1 MTAPLFRRVR
11 ALFSVA
17 LLSLPSVALA
27 ADTTHVKAGY
37 VSTHVVVIS
46 IDGLR
51 PDAIAKYH
59 AKTIERLMK
68 GGSFT
73 LQAKTIFPSKTL
85 PSHTSMLTGVDV
97 DQHGVTWNEDKTDSH
112 GHVDVPT
119 IFGLARTAGFTTAA
133 FFSKPKFHHLE
144 AANTLDYVR
153 SPKGSLLD
161 AKWPA
166 ERTVA
171 EVKKY
176 LATTAM
182 PNLMFV
188 HIAEPDQAGHLFG
201 WMGFM
206 YGRAVREADAAIA
219 QVLTAAD
226 AKFGANNYSVILT
239 ADHGGHGRTHG
250 SDDPRDTT
258 IPWIVWGHGVTPGM
272 TLEGIR
278 TMDTAATALW
288 LLGVQMPATFAGKA
302 ATGAFS
308 VAVTAAR

>member
-1 MTAPLFRRVR
+1 MHARFL
-11 ALFSVA
+11 LA
-17 LLSLPSVALA
+17 LLSLPSLAFA
-27 ADTTHVKAGY
+27 ADSTRVKAGF
-37 VSTHVVVIS
+37 VSNHVVVIS

-51 PDAIAKYH
+51 PDAIAKYN

-68 GGSFT
+68 GGSFS
-73 LQAKTIFPSKTL
+73 LEAKTIFPSKTL

-153 SPKGSLLD
+153 SPKGSIMD

-166 ERTVA
+166 ERIVA

-176 LATTAM
+176 LSGNAM

-188 HIAEPDQAGHLFG
+188 HIAEPDQA
-201 WMGFM
+201 
-206 YGRAVREADAAIA
+206 
-219 QVLTAAD
+219 
-226 AKFGANNYSVILT
+226 
-239 ADHGGHGRTHG
+239 
-250 SDDPRDTT
+250 T
-258 IPWIVWGHGVTPGM
+258 IPATRPSRGSCGVRASPSAP
-272 TLEGIR
+272 R
-278 TMDTAATALW
+278 
-288 LLGVQMPATFAGKA
+288 
-302 ATGAFS
+302 
-308 VAVTAAR
+308 